1 MTVKKD
7 MLLKMLDNLGD
18 NDEMELAAL
27 SPQVMALTAA
37 NMEYRRELDVVQA
50 EVAAYRRK
58 LETEQARRW
67 QQNGDKLAAYNA
79 ASKPLT
85 WWQYVILVGWLIL
98 HEVRNLL
105 TGKRLAR
112 ARR

>member
-37 NMEYRRELDVVQA
+37 NVEYSRKLDVVQA
-50 EVAAYRRK
+50 ENEAYRRK

-67 QQNGDKLAAYNA
+67 QQNGEKLAAYNA
-79 ASKPLT
+79 ASKPIT
-85 WWQYVILVGWLIL
+85 WWQYVIMAGWLML
-98 HEVRNLL
+98 HDVRNLL
-105 TGKRLAR
+105 AGRRLAR
-112 ARR
+112 